1 MKTVKEFLE
10 AGIGT
15 TFCLENGI
23 EVTGILSEERLQRNP
38 TSDKYLYDIRHS
50 DNDWVEPATI
60 ENGVVMVNWFVTL
73 IVDAPIEFP
82 EGVNFLEIE
91 DYWKGKRICVLVR
104 DDIDDA
110 TRQAIKDKTAQKLGS
125 GYDVVVGTDKELN
138 IKNGVKAQCVVID
151 DPMPTL
157 AIRRRVYD
165 NYTPI
170 PFQSKKELRTSP
182 YAKFD
187 KFHKKKRR

>member
-125 GYDVVVGTDKELN
+125 VTHVGAQQAVK
-138 IKNGVKAQCVVID
+138 KN
-151 DPMPTL
+151 
-157 AIRRRVYD
+157 
-165 NYTPI
+165 
-170 PFQSKKELRTSP
+170 
-182 YAKFD
+182 
-187 KFHKKKRR
+187 